1 MESVFVANQTNL
13 SSTSA
18 CCCCL
23 CECLARVEFGILKH
37 IMMKRFHASALWVV
51 DVGCECISSGLCML
65 QKASR
70 ADLWYFA
77 GILGRKTK
85 TSFLGLNREWQ
96 LESDRLNSK
105 WSHLHMDWELFTTQE
120 KRSNKRLVHT
130 QPTVH
135 PSTQRTEK

>member
-1 MESVFVANQTNL
+1 
-13 SSTSA
+13 
-18 CCCCL
+18 
-23 CECLARVEFGILKH
+23 
-37 IMMKRFHASALWVV
+37 
-51 DVGCECISSGLCML
+51 ML

-85 TSFLGLNREWQ
+85 TYFLGLNREWQ

-105 WSHLHMDWELFTTQE
+105 WSLLHMDWELFTTQE

-130 QPTVH
+130 QPTAH